1 MSKDDRALVPDIKP
15 TADALLER
23 VVGLAR
29 AIHNMESDVDTAQ
42 LADLNARIASLRG
55 DSESPEE
62 ERRVALLHHQ
72 RDTLDELARRRT
84 AMIKQ
89 MESAGLTL
97 GNLRLDLIRLRSA
110 GVGASIREV
119 SSATQ
124 QARALSNEI
133 DTFLAAAEE
142 LREL

>member
-1 MSKDDRALVPDIKP
+1 
-15 TADALLER
+15 
-23 VVGLAR
+23 
-29 AIHNMESDVDTAQ
+29 
-42 LADLNARIASLRG
+42 
-55 DSESPEE
+55 
-62 ERRVALLHHQ
+62 
-72 RDTLDELARRRT
+72 
-84 AMIKQ
+84 MIKQ